1 MIRISSQIG
10 IAAPFLRCLLSMNL
24 IRLAAECS
32 CPAQRVAA
40 FRDKLSRAR
49 SSNRI
54 DLVVTVPARAD
65 GRSTNPERSHAAFYP
80 WQVWDKK
87 YGPWFRVQH
96 GIRPAVPDL
105 ERVEREPARTWRSS
119 VAARSKRS

>member
-32 CPAQRVAA
+32 CSAQRVAA

-49 SSNRI
+49 SSNRF
-54 DLVVTVPARAD
+54 DLVVTVPRPRAD
-65 GRSTNPERSHAAFYP
+65 GRSANPERSHAAFYP
-80 WQVWDKK
+80 WQVWDKSASR
-87 YGPWFRVQH
+87 GSASSMASA
-96 GIRPAVPDL
+96 GRPA
-105 ERVEREPARTWRSS
+105 SS
-119 VAARSKRS
+119 VSSGSPPGRRDHPPPPGL